1 LSRAT
6 PSERHGDGDG
16 EGGFT
21 MIEAVVALAL
31 MAVMLAAI
39 GSLVA
44 SAANGTRTLEQHIA
58 LVETARL
65 VGTSVPRRA
74 ELSLGDL
81 AGEVLGHRWRADVSP
96 FFGGGSAPIPES
108 PWIPQHVVV
117 RVQSPSGAILAIES
131 VRLQKRPSQ

>member
-1 LSRAT
+1 LSRAM
-6 PSERHGDGDG
+6 PSERHG
-16 EGGFT
+16 ESGFT

-31 MAVMLAAI
+31 MAVMLTAI

-44 SAANGTRTLEQHIA
+44 SASNGTRTLEQHVA

-65 VGTSVPRRA
+65 ISTSVPRRD

-96 FFGGGSAPIPES
+96 FFGGGSAPVPDS
-108 PWIPQHVVV
+108 PWIPQDVVV

-131 VRLQKRPSQ
+131 VRLQKRSAK